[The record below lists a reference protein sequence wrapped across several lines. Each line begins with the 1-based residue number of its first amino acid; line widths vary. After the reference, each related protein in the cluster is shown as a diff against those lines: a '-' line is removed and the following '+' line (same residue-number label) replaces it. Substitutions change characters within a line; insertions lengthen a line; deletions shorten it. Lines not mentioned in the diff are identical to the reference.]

1 MGLEELNVK
10 VAPLDKNPAPSDH
23 VEVLYAK
30 CGHMLLLVKHLDLLV
45 PKQNITL
52 TPITRTVVPTML
64 RDFFDGKDVLK
75 NTQVV
80 RKVSD
85 LDLTIIS
92 LAVAI

>member
-1 MGLEELNVK
+1 M
-10 VAPLDKNPAPSDH
+10 
-23 VEVLYAK
+23 EVLYAK
-30 CGHMLLLVKHLDLLV
+30 YGHMLLLVKHLDLLV